1 MKKIIK
7 TISGILLITLLCA
20 CSTVVGEN
28 KTDYSNKTL
37 TGQIAEING
46 TTVTLNLGKLSKDK
60 SIKSSTGEMQAPQG
74 MPGQMSEG
82 EAPQMTEGEV
92 PEMPDGEMP
101 QMSEGEVPQMPEG
114 EMPAFENGERPE
126 KPQGGMMSQ
135 GQKPEMNGS
144 GFDPSQMTEGSQTE
158 MSQGMPDENF
168 DPSQMSGGPHG
179 GMMPGSEQSSKQ
191 NVSYKFKLKDD
202 TAVIDL
208 GDMTVSLADGSE
220 GSISDLKVGD
230 VVQIVV
236 DSNNSIT
243 SITQYNV
250 SEVEE

>member
-46 TTVTLNLGKLSKDK
+46 TTVTLNLGKLSKNK
-60 SIKSSTGEMQAPQG
+60 NTQENTGEMQAPQG

-92 PEMPDGEMP
+92 PEMPEGEMP
-101 QMSEGEVPQMPEG
+101 QMSEGEVPQMSQG

-126 KPQGGMMSQ
+126 KPQGGMM
-135 GQKPEMNGS
+135 P
-144 GFDPSQMTEGSQTE
+144 
-158 MSQGMPDENF
+158 QGMPDENF

-179 GMMPGSEQSSKQ
+179 GMMPGSEKSSKQ
-191 NVSYKFKLKDD
+191 KVSYKFKLKDD

-208 GDMTVSLADGSE
+208 GDMTVSLADESE

>member
-7 TISGILLITLLCA
+7 AISGILLITLLCA
-20 CSTVVGEN
+20 CNTVVGEN

-60 SIKSSTGEMQAPQG
+60 STKSSTGEMQAPQG

-92 PEMPDGEMP
+92 PEMPEGEMP

-126 KPQGGMMSQ
+126 KPQGGMM
-135 GQKPEMNGS
+135 P
-144 GFDPSQMTEGSQTE
+144 
-158 MSQGMPDENF
+158 QGMSDENF
-168 DPSQMSGGPHG
+168 DPSQMSGGPQG
-179 GMMPGSEQSSKQ
+179 GMMPGSEQSNKQ